1 MTFLLVQYTRVQ
13 QAASFALLTC
23 SAPIYQARNRNAV
36 SLLAGRGE
44 LGRVSPLLVSICHT
58 YQD

>member
-23 SAPIYQARNRNAV
+23 SAPIYQARNCNAV
-36 SLLAGRGE
+36 SLLAGRG
-44 LGRVSPLLVSICHT
+44 
-58 YQD
+58 